1 MSLQHRVLSP
11 KDQTRNMA
19 GRSGLQ
25 LHVRVTTVVAFFE
38 QLTSTA
44 AKLHNCSRNET

>member
-11 KDQTRNMA
+11 KAQARYMA
-19 GRSGLQ
+19 GRSGLL
-25 LHVRVTTVVAFFE
+25 LHVRVTTLVAFFE
-38 QLTSTA
+38 QLMSTT